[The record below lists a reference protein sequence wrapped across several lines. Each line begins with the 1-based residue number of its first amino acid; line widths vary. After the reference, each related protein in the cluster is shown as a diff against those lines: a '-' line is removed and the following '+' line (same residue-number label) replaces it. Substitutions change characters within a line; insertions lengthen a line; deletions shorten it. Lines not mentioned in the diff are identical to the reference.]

1 MNMELL
7 VAGSFMIAII
17 LQSILLLQEFFK
29 GEKNFSVILFSYIT
43 SSFVYLS
50 ALLVFISTF
59 YNQSKLELLTIEN
72 ISSLTTGKTVI
83 WIIIITS
90 SITIFTILI
99 TAIKN
104 KIKGSNKDSSSKY
117 INQDQV
123 KRLD

>member
-1 MNMELL
+1 
-7 VAGSFMIAII
+7 MIAVI

-29 GEKNFSVILFSYIT
+29 GEKHFAVILFSYIT

-59 YNQSKLELLTIEN
+59 YNQSKLKLLTIEN

-90 SITIFTILI
+90 SITLFTILI

-104 KIKGSNKDSSSKY
+104 KIKGTNKASSSKY

-123 KRLD
+123 KKLD